1 MSSVIL
7 REIDKCR
14 KLPRG
19 KTDET
24 AFDGWRLL
32 SHSIYQ
38 GKNKITERRIT
49 LYSSGMKT
57 KTRIMQQE

>member
-7 REIDKCR
+7 REIDKFR

-24 AFDGWRLL
+24 AFNAGVCFHIQFTKVKTKLL
-32 SHSIYQ
+32 S
-38 GKNKITERRIT
+38 E
-49 LYSSGMKT
+49 
-57 KTRIMQQE
+57 E

>member
-7 REIDKCR
+7 REIDKFR
-14 KLPRG
+14 KLHRG

-38 GKNKITERRIT
+38 GKNKN
-49 LYSSGMKT
+49 Y
-57 KTRIMQQE
+57 